1 MNQKVIINDLTI
13 NAVNY
18 HEGAVAKRG
27 REDLL
32 KIGFDFKVRSD
43 ESHDVT
49 TLLYKNDFTVQVP
62 GRNIE
67 FSATIYKYSTSITNL
82 YKEGAVGDFRLELM
96 EKV

>member
-18 HEGAVAKRG
+18 HEEIVTKEGK
-27 REDLL
+27 DLL
-32 KIGFDFKVRSD
+32 KIGFDFKVASD

-82 YKEGAVGDFRLELM
+82 YEEGAVGDFKLYLI

>member
-13 NAVNY
+13 NAENY
-18 HEGAVAKRG
+18 HEETVTKEGK
-27 REDLL
+27 DLL

-62 GRNIE
+62 GRIPE

-82 YKEGAVGDFRLELM
+82 SEEGAVGDFKLELI

>member
-18 HEGAVAKRG
+18 HEETVTKEG
-27 REDLL
+27 EDLL

-67 FSATIYKYSTSITNL
+67 FSATIHKYSTSITNL
-82 YKEGAVGDFRLELM
+82 YEEGAVGDFKLELI